1 MKPSKFPLCSEDL
14 ARDKWETL
22 EDDPPCAVARKRLYA
37 DFLPYI
43 KKIHAVIESMD
54 KERKKDIKRI
64 GDLEIAVKALKRKK
78 GRKRK
83 AKT

>member
-14 ARDKWETL
+14 ERDKWEPA
-22 EDDPPCAVARKRLYA
+22 EEPPCSVARKRLYA